1 MRRDLKKKG
10 IVLVSILLI
19 LSLVLGCAQRE
30 GSTSSEVWEIEERI
44 VVGTKEIPE
53 YIREM
58 VVANRIIEEVDN
70 DYLRDNIDKFFYQYD
85 NSELVQL
92 C

>member
-1 MRRDLKKKG
+1 MRGDLKKKG